1 MKKLIYLFTLLVLLT
16 IGSTAIAADSGFYW
30 IDKNVTVLAF
40 LGNRYSLNLHPVK
53 YTTYQRQ
60 LIRLFHKRSGG
71 GIYAFHLRGLII
83 SKSSRRVT
91 LKQEG
96 YFLVKKSQ
104 IRKGYYKIKT
114 SMKYQ
119 TMVILYNKGDKWIK

>member
-1 MKKLIYLFTLLVLLT
+1 MKKLICLFTLVVLLT
-16 IGSTAIAADSGFYW
+16 IGSTAIAEDSGFYW

-40 LGNRYSLNLHPVK
+40 LGNLNSLNLHPVK
-53 YTTYQRQ
+53 YTTYNRQ

-71 GIYAFHLRGLII
+71 GMYAFHLKGLVITKFGKRI
-83 SKSSRRVT
+83 T
-91 LKQEG
+91 LRNKG
-96 YFLVKKSQ
+96 YFLIKKNQ

-119 TMVILYNKGDKWIK
+119 TMAAFSKVIW